1 MRSTLLTLFI
11 FSVCIPYT
19 HAQFTETINSNRPG
33 NSQGAFS
40 VGTNIFQ
47 AELGAKIG
55 KDDHSLLNYEADI
68 FGVDAFLRYGVVR
81 EQLELSIAADFLSET
96 RQFTTGGQQEVK
108 RSNFDRIT
116 IGGKYLLY
124 DPYKSGPE
132 KPNIYSWKANNSFK
146 WKSLIPAVSVYAG
159 ANLNLSEDN
168 PFAVPDEGKIT
179 PRIELITQN
188 NWAGGWVFV
197 MNFVADK
204 VTTDFPTYAGI
215 FTLTHSFSPK
225 TAGFLEYQAFKND
238 LYSDNIIRGGGA
250 YLITKDL
257 QIDLSGLFSFKDTPS
272 RWQIGLGASYRINSR
287 TDKDD
292 MLLENSSGKNKD
304 KDRGT
309 KSKQK
314 RKDTDFND
322 GK

>member
-1 MRSTLLTLFI
+1 
-11 FSVCIPYT
+11 
-19 HAQFTETINSNRPG
+19 
-33 NSQGAFS
+33 
-40 VGTNIFQ
+40 
-47 AELGAKIG
+47 
-55 KDDHSLLNYEADI
+55 
-68 FGVDAFLRYGVVR
+68 
-81 EQLELSIAADFLSET
+81 
-96 RQFTTGGQQEVK
+96 
-108 RSNFDRIT
+108 
-116 IGGKYLLY
+116 
-124 DPYKSGPE
+124 
-132 KPNIYSWKANNSFK
+132 
-146 WKSLIPAVSVYAG
+146 
-159 ANLNLSEDN
+159 
-168 PFAVPDEGKIT
+168 
-179 PRIELITQN
+179 
-188 NWAGGWVFV
+188 

-304 KDRGT
+304 KDRGK